1 MLILQQI
8 RRTNNSSYL
17 FGIKFIGDYMNFGEI
32 LKTLRKN
39 KKISQ
44 EELAYKVGVI
54 RQADTKAKIY
64 Y

>member
-1 MLILQQI
+1 
-8 RRTNNSSYL
+8 
-17 FGIKFIGDYMNFGEI
+17 MNFGEI